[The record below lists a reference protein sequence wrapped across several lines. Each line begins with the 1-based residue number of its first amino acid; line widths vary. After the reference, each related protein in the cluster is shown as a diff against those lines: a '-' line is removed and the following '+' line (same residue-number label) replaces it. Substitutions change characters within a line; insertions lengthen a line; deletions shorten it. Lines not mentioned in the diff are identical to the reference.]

1 MSATDLSGG
10 PSEGPRDPSSP
21 ESTPEPA
28 ETGPERPICSAKD
41 CRRPATWA
49 LRWNNPKIHTPE
61 RRKTWL
67 ACDEHRDHLG
77 SFLSARGFL
86 RETEPFTGEGGQ
98 PT

>member
-1 MSATDLSGG
+1 MNAS
-10 PSEGPRDPSSP
+10 DPSDRSDP
-21 ESTPEPA
+21 ADHPAGSARPGDTGGDTGTEPP
-28 ETGPERPICSAKD
+28 TCSAKG

-49 LRWNNPKIHTPE
+49 LRWNNPKIHTPD

-86 RETEPFTGEGGQ
+86 RETEPFGAEGG
-98 PT
+98 PST